1 MEQAFILT
9 KNNCINCNNLKMFL
23 KMALQDKY
31 KNDLVEIHQELN
43 AEKFNELVK
52 QFNVL
57 ATPAIIYQ
65 NEILRTFEPQPL
77 VNFLT
82 KHFGKK

>member
-9 KNNCINCNNLKMFL
+9 KNNCINCNHLKMFL

-31 KNDLVEIHQELN
+31 NNNLVEIHQELN
-43 AEKFNELVK
+43 PEQFNQLVK

-57 ATPAIIYQ
+57 ATPALIYQ
-65 NEILRTFEPQPL
+65 NDILRTFEPQAL